1 MQQVYNWYTTLV
13 RTKLLFIGLVVLVV
27 IGGAWFG
34 VHHANDSNKPKSSK
48 TTTTASKTTSQ
59 TSGFNKHQY
68 SLTDPTSI
76 WVIVNK
82 QHPLNPQDYVP
93 PDLTTPDVPLASPG
107 AANMQMRVVTA
118 TALTQMFTAAKQD
131 NINLRVDSAY
141 RSFSYQET
149 LYSRYVA
156 TSGQATAD
164 QESARAGYSEH
175 QTGLSV
181 DIGAVSGV
189 CSLEQ
194 CFGSTPEGEWL
205 AANSYKYGF
214 ILRYPADKTTITGYE
229 YEPWHFRYVGTEL
242 SDEMHKENIQTLE
255 EFFGVSGGTTYDTAS

>member
-1 MQQVYNWYTTLV
+1 
-13 RTKLLFIGLVVLVV
+13 
-27 IGGAWFG
+27 
-34 VHHANDSNKPKSSK
+34 
-48 TTTTASKTTSQ
+48 
-59 TSGFNKHQY
+59 
-68 SLTDPTSI
+68 
-76 WVIVNK
+76 
-82 QHPLNPQDYVP
+82 
-93 PDLTTPDVPLASPG
+93 
-107 AANMQMRVVTA
+107 MQMRAVTA
-118 TALTQMFTAAKQD
+118 TALTQMFAAAKQGG
-131 NINLRVDSAY
+131 INLRVDSAY
-141 RSFSYQET
+141 RSYSYQQA

-181 DIGAVSGV
+181 DIGALNGV

-229 YEPWHFRYVGTEL
+229 YEPWHFRYVGIAL
-242 SDEMHKENIQTLE
+242 SEEMHKENIQTLE
-255 EFFGVSGGTTYDTAS
+255 EFFGISGGTTYAPTP